1 MGNKRNRIIYF
12 GILLVLTSMLLPA
25 ASASSFVKLE
35 KEGNIENLQIVVD
48 VKNEEYSITTSN
60 SDQIYLNVYVNGE
73 LKKSVECS
81 SIEISEDGILTL
93 IYDESVVLD
102 GIKLKPGDT
111 VEYTVTINE
120 KEVVSYL
127 EVKILDSESSK
138 KDKGTETAPGQIK
151 KG

>member
-81 SIEISEDGILTL
+81 SIEISEDGTLTL